1 MPAIC
6 EDLKHYAS
14 IAASLARIS
23 GVNQLI
29 VLPVIDNAVL
39 KAVLELPRALL
50 NFVKRSLP

>member
-14 IAASLARIS
+14 VAASLARIS

-39 KAVLELPRALL
+39 KAVLAWYL
-50 NFVKRSLP
+50 